1 MKTAPISAALLLSV
15 VVITSAS
22 AQTPSAGSAQA
33 YPNRPVR
40 IVLPYT
46 PGGPADIVLRI
57 VGQKL
62 SEGLAQPIVIDN
74 RGGASG
80 MIGSELVA
88 KALPDGY
95 TLLFGT
101 IQTHGVNASLFNKMP
116 YHPINDF
123 TPVAAVTT
131 FPFLLTV
138 HPSLPATSVKELIA
152 LAKSQPGRLNYS
164 SAGSGTGTHLAGEL
178 LKSMAQIDLVH
189 IPYKGGGD
197 ALTDVVAGR
206 VQLTFTGVPP
216 GLPFVKAGKLKALA
230 VTGAKRL
237 RDLPD
242 VPTVAETLPGF
253 EVSSWNG
260 LFAPKGTPE
269 AVVARLN
276 AEVGRILRLEDVK
289 ERLAGLGADPF
300 IESPAAFARYVRD
313 ENVKWAKVVKAAG
326 IKAE

>member
-1 MKTAPISAALLLSV
+1 MNCRCALALLLLLQAAS
-15 VVITSAS
+15 SAF
-22 AQTPSAGSAQA
+22 AQSYPS
-33 YPNRPVR
+33 RPVR

-57 VGQKL
+57 VAQKL
-62 SEGLAQPIVIDN
+62 GEGLGQSVVIDN

-88 KALPDGY
+88 RAVPDGY

-123 TPVAAVTT
+123 TPVASVTT

-138 HPSLPATSVKELIA
+138 HSAVPASSVKELIA

-178 LKSMAQIDLVH
+178 LKLLAGVDIVH
-189 IPYKGGGD
+189 VPYKGGGD
-197 ALTDVVAGR
+197 ALTVVVAGR
-206 VQLTFTGVPP
+206 IQLTFTGLPP
-216 GLPFVKAGKLKALA
+216 GIPYVKAGKIKALA
-230 VTGAKRL
+230 VTSAKRL

-242 VPTVAETLPGF
+242 LQTVAETLTGF

-260 LFAPKGTPE
+260 IFAPKGTPDG
-269 AVVARLN
+269 VVARLN
-276 AEVGRILRLEDVK
+276 SEIGRILRLEDVH
-289 ERLAGLGADPF
+289 ERLVTLGAAPF
-300 IESPAAFARYVRD
+300 IESQAAFASYVRN
-313 ENVKWAKVVKAAG
+313 ENAKWAKLVKAAG

>member
-1 MKTAPISAALLLSV
+1 MKHTLSLALVLLSTAISPSAAQ
-15 VVITSAS
+15 TSS
-22 AQTPSAGSAQA
+22 TGVYPS
-33 YPNRPVR
+33 RPVR
-40 IVLPYT
+40 VVLPYT

-62 SEGLAQPIVIDN
+62 SESLGQPVVIDN

-101 IQTHGVNASLFNKMP
+101 IQTHGVNASLFSKMP

-123 TPVAAVTT
+123 APVAPVTT

-138 HPSLPATSVKELIA
+138 HPSVAAASVKELIA
-152 LAKSQPGRLNYS
+152 LARSQPGRLNYS

-178 LKSMAQIDLVH
+178 FNSMAQVDIVH
-189 IPYKGGGD
+189 IAYKGGGD
-197 ALTDVVAGR
+197 ALNDVVAGR
-206 VQLTFTGVPP
+206 VQMTFTGLPP
-216 GLPFVKAGKLKALA
+216 GIPFVKAGKLRALA
-230 VTGAKRL
+230 VTGATRL
-237 RDLPD
+237 RGLPD
-242 VPTVAETLPGF
+242 LQTVAETLPGF

-260 LFAPKGTPE
+260 LFAPKGTPA

-276 AEVGRILRLEDVK
+276 AEVTRILRVDDVR
-289 ERLAGLGADPF
+289 ERLSGIGADPF
-300 IESPAAFARYVRD
+300 TGSPAEFERYVRD
-313 ENVKWAKVVKAAG
+313 ENAKWAKLVKAAG
-326 IKAE
+326 IKGE